1 MYEQPKTWKIGPSFL
16 AGGFLFALG
25 LMGFL
30 MWYLSICCDITK
42 DEAN

>member
-25 LMGFL
+25 LNGVFNVVSL
-30 MWYLSICCDITK
+30 HLL
-42 DEAN
+42 